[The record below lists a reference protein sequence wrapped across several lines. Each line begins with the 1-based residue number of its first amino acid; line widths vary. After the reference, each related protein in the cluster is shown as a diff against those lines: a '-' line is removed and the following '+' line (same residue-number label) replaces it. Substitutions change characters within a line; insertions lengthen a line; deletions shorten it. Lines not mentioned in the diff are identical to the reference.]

1 MPAHPNPHGMRF
13 TVALEP
19 QPEGGFVAQCIELP
33 GAITQ
38 GETEEEALENIQ
50 DAIRLILDVRRD
62 EAVQRNARLRT
73 VEVDAEAA
81 T

>member
-1 MPAHPNPHGMRF
+1 MRF
-13 TVALEP
+13 TVAIEA

-38 GETEEEALENIQ
+38 GETEEEVLENIQ
-50 DAIRLILDVRRD
+50 EAILLVLDARRD
-62 EAVQRNARLRT
+62 DAVQRHARLRT
-73 VEVDAEAA
+73 VDVDAEAS

>member
-1 MPAHPNPHGMRF
+1 MRF
-13 TVALEP
+13 TVALDP

-38 GETEEEALENIQ
+38 GETEEEALESIQ
-50 DAIRLILDVRRD
+50 EAILLILEVRQE
-62 EAVQRNARLRT
+62 EARQRHARLRT
-73 VEVDAEAA
+73 VEVDAEAS